1 MTDEERIAYLAGDH
15 TGALDPADAAELD
28 GLRELLAD
36 PALWEA
42 PDPGLEDAIVAAV
55 TSAAQTAAVSQETA
69 GEKPVPPPSAGPATG
84 VMSARHARRRPRR
97 AVIAWAAG
105 AAAAAVV
112 AIAIGI
118 GVTSGGTQAT
128 TFSAALSGTSLAPG
142 ASGQVTLTQTAAG
155 WHITLHVSGLPRLDN
170 GRFYQAWLKNPA
182 GILVPIGT
190 FNQSGDITL
199 WSGVPPAQFPVITV
213 TRQQANGNPA
223 SSGQRVLI
231 GHAHQT
237 S

>member
-15 TGALDPADAAELD
+15 VGALDPADAAEL
-28 GLRELLAD
+28 GELRALLAD
-36 PALWEA
+36 PALWKV
-42 PDPGLEDAIVAAV
+42 PDHGLENAVVAAV
-55 TSAAQTAAVSQETA
+55 ASAARRETG
-69 GEKPVPPPSAGPATG
+69 GEKPVPPPSARPVAGG
-84 VMSARHARRRPRR
+84 ESARTRRRPRR

-105 AAAAAVV
+105 AAAATVIAV
-112 AIAIGI
+112 AIGI
-118 GVTSGGTQAT
+118 GVTSGGTNAT
-128 TFSAALSGTSLAPG
+128 TFSAALSGTSLAPA
-142 ASGQVTLTQTAAG
+142 ASAQATLTQTAAG
-155 WHITLHVSGLPRLDN
+155 WRITLLVSGLPRLDN

-199 WSGVPPAQFPVITV
+199 WSGVPPTQFPVITV

-231 GHAHQT
+231 GTAHQT